1 MAEIFQPLF
10 RPIIEPAI
18 LSLTSPLILNRGEG
32 EGGGVPENV
41 LKHDTGSDDYLKHD
55 SGSDDYL
62 VWE

>member
-1 MAEIFQPLF
+1 MVAAAAVSSEV
-10 RPIIEPAI
+10 PA
-18 LSLTSPLILNRGEG
+18 
-32 EGGGVPENV
+32 NV